1 MKSDVKLDWQ
11 KLLDAD
17 IKAPSEKPCALHNAV
32 AHSCFVAEVNSHSFH
47 QEQWGEVLFRP
58 LLVTTPNKY
67 TGMIWEF

>member
-1 MKSDVKLDWQ
+1 MESDVKLVWQ

-47 QEQWGEVLFRP
+47 QEQ
-58 LLVTTPNKY
+58 
-67 TGMIWEF
+67 